1 MKTPYTTRTGI
12 KIGCMYEPPRQ
23 QMTVEEERMQAALLG
38 IKEDPVW
45 LWGAVSAALVTSLI
59 LMASCR
65 GSA

>member
-12 KIGCMYEPPRQ
+12 KIGCMYEPPRP
-23 QMTVEEERMQAALLG
+23 QMTVEEERIQAALLG
-38 IKEDPVW
+38 VKDDPLW
-45 LWGAVSAALVTSLI
+45 LWATISAVLVATLI

>member
-1 MKTPYTTRTGI
+1 MKTPYTTKAGI
-12 KIGCMYEPPRQ
+12 QIGCMYEPPRQ

-38 IKEDPVW
+38 IKDDPLW
-45 LWGAVSAALVTSLI
+45 LWATVSAVLVTALI